1 MLKISVC
8 VNVSNMEMKHMLN
21 INFCCVQFSR
31 FLILY
36 FFPVIDAKP
45 IGQCIL
51 LLEYLQC
58 KEKPATF
65 TWNEWYQFANE
76 QYKQH
81 QVKLLDQQEKDEQA
95 HQARI
100 EAQKNKLNS
109 CH

>member
-1 MLKISVC
+1 MLQISVC
-8 VNVSNMEMKHMLN
+8 VSVSNMEMKYMLN
-21 INFCCVQFSR
+21 IHLCCVQFSG

-36 FFPVIDAKP
+36 IFPVIDAKP

-51 LLEYLQC
+51 PLEYLQC
-58 KEKPATF
+58 REKPATY
-65 TWNEWYQFANE
+65 TWDEWYQFTNE

-95 HQARI
+95 RQARI

>member
-8 VNVSNMEMKHMLN
+8 VNVSNMEMKYMLN
-21 INFCCVQFSR
+21 INFCCVQFFR

-36 FFPVIDAKP
+36 FFPVIDAKL
-45 IGQCIL
+45 IGQHIL
-51 LLEYLQC
+51 PLEYLQC
-58 KEKPATF
+58 REKPAAF
-65 TWNEWYQFANE
+65 TWDEWYQFANE

-100 EAQKNKLNS
+100 EAQKKTS
-109 CH
+109 